1 MKAFLIVIGILL
13 IFVSGTIIYQDV
25 YNELQYQEHPIKTR
39 VTFQSN
45 LIGEGV
51 HEDYLYPYSNR
62 ELLVLAMALGGIFS
76 VIAGFTFAGGS
87 SRRKSSSSASASS
100 ESKKK
105 KN

>member
-45 LIGEGV
+45 LIGEGE

-87 SRRKSSSSASASS
+87 RRKSSSSASASS